1 MITRNQAVEA
11 LRVVMDINRDQRTPC
26 NALYN
31 YSGHVEVISISLYPY
46 GFSKNSDRWYNFTF
60 HTVSGKDEGYASV
73 WDGEYMSYDEEPK
86 YDTLDEMLKA
96 IEAIKDVAKKGVEDG
111 QTE

>member
-1 MITRNQAVEA
+1 MITKNQARVA
-11 LRVVMDINRDQRTPC
+11 LDAVMRINHDMTPC

-31 YSGHVEVISISLYPY
+31 YSGHVEVISISLYPH
-46 GFSKNSDRWYNFTF
+46 GFSKDSDRWYNFTF

-86 YDTLDEMLKA
+86 YDTLDEML
-96 IEAIKDVAKKGVEDG
+96 EAIKTVAKEGVDDG
-111 QTE
+111 KTE